1 MSKIQEKIK
10 TLMDIVQESLES
22 QRHIESPEEF
32 MIELDKVGL
41 YFSHMNDED
50 RDYYQAAQIAF
61 EEQRKWTI

>member
-10 TLMDIVQESLES
+10 TLMDTVQESLES

-41 YFSHMNDED
+41 YLDFTSV
-50 RDYYQAAQIAF
+50 
-61 EEQRKWTI
+61 T

>member
-10 TLMDIVQESLES
+10 TLMDTVQESLES

-50 RDYYQAAQIAF
+50 RDYYQVAQIAF